1 MPNYKGSH
9 HCLIYFTIFP
19 LPIISHLLYQLAI
32 TGVSTT
38 TTKKNSVCPYD
49 KILVK
54 SSQRKIYLG
63 SENQM
68 LFMVVLG

>member
-1 MPNYKGSH
+1 MSNYKASH
-9 HCLIYFTIFP
+9 LCLIYFTIFQ

-38 TTKKNSVCPYD
+38 TKKNSVCPYD

-54 SSQRKIYLG
+54 SSERKIYFG

>member
-1 MPNYKGSH
+1 MPNYKASH

-32 TGVSTT
+32 TGVSKK
-38 TTKKNSVCPYD
+38 KKNSVCPYD

-54 SSQRKIYLG
+54 SSQRKIYFG
-63 SENQM
+63 SENQV